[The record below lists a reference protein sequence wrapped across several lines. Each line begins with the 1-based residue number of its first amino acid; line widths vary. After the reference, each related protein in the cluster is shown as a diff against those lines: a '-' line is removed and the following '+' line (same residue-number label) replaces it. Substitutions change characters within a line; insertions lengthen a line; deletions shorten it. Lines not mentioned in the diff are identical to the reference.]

1 MIGAE
6 GSETGLLSTI
16 GTVPNVPTMTSTE
29 KPGAVPSSVTDA
41 VLKPSEEMPAGSQKV
56 EELDFNAFAGR
67 QVTVEDLIGGMRHMG
82 FQASS
87 IGESVRIIN
96 DMVG

>member
-1 MIGAE
+1 MA
-6 GSETGLLSTI
+6 
-16 GTVPNVPTMTSTE
+16 STE
-29 KPGAVPSSVTDA
+29 RKDAAPLSVTEA

-67 QVTVEDLIGGMRHMG
+67 KVTVEDLISGMNYMG

-87 IGESVRIIN
+87 IGEAVRIIN
-96 DMVG
+96 DMVCVILRGGICSRTFSSLFHLCR